1 MNISY
6 KKLWIEL
13 INRDIKK
20 SELRKLTGL
29 LAGTI
34 TKLNKNEPV
43 SIAVLL
49 SICEVLNCDIG
60 DICSAVFDS
69 SVTDD
74 QAWCFTKKDSNSK
87 IVLKMLLEKILFK
100 RFIPAWCMEVL

>member
-29 LAGTI
+29 SAGTI

-60 DICSAVFDS
+60 DICSAVLDS
-69 SVTDD
+69 SVSED
-74 QAWCFTKKDSNSK
+74 QSK
-87 IVLKMLLEKILFK
+87 I
-100 RFIPAWCMEVL
+100 

>member
-29 LAGTI
+29 SAGTI

-49 SICEVLNCDIG
+49 SICGALNCDIG
-60 DICSAVFDS
+60 DICSAVLDN
-69 SVTDD
+69 SVAED
-74 QAWCFTKKDSNSK
+74 KSK
-87 IVLKMLLEKILFK
+87 I
-100 RFIPAWCMEVL
+100 